1 MPPAIRIGT
10 IKTVDD
16 FAAAI
21 ARLGCDIPCDKELLS
36 APASPLA
43 KPIEIG
49 PMRIGNRF
57 TIHPMEGWDGTRDGR
72 PTPDTIRRWMHFGL
86 SGAKLIWGGE
96 AVAIRHDGRANPHQL
111 CIGPDSEKD
120 LGQLRQTLIDAHQ
133 STMGSTNGLVIGL
146 QLTHSGRFSKP
157 NDWSRMEPKKVFA
170 HPILDRRLG
179 LGPTDGLLSD
189 DDIQGIIDDY
199 VPAAVL
205 AEKLGFDF
213 IDVKHCHGYLGHEI
227 LGGHTRPGR
236 FGGSFENRTRYLR
249 DIVSAVRAATRRLQ
263 IGVRLSA
270 FDFVPFCPDPALSK
284 PGKLGIG
291 IPEPYKDLLP
301 YRWGFG
307 VKASNPIEY
316 DLAEPIQF
324 LELLRSLDVR
334 LVNLTAGSPYYNPHI
349 QRPALYPPSDGYQP
363 PEDPLLGVARQ
374 LKVTRELKARFPE
387 LLIVGTAYTYLQD
400 YLANVAQAAVRE
412 GWCDSVGLGRMVLSY
427 PQLPADLL
435 AGRPMMHKK
444 VCRTFSDCTTAPRN
458 GLKSGCYP
466 LDDYYKESPQAVQ
479 LKIAKKPKAEQ

>member
-1 MPPAIRIGT
+1 MPPPIRIGT
-10 IKTVDD
+10 IKTVDE

-21 ARLGCDIPCDKELLS
+21 ARLGCDIPCDKELLP

-43 KPIEIG
+43 QPIEIG
-49 PMRIGNRF
+49 TIRVGNRF

-72 PTPDTIRRWMHFGL
+72 PTADTLRRWMHFGL

-111 CIGPDSEKD
+111 CIGPNSEQD
-120 LGQLRQTLIDAHQ
+120 LAQLRQTLIDAHQ
-133 STMGSTNGLVIGL
+133 HATGSTSDLAIGL
-146 QLTHSGRFSKP
+146 QLTHSGRYSKP

-179 LGPTDGLLSD
+179 LGPGDGLLGD
-189 DDIQGIIDDY
+189 GDIQSIIDDY

-213 IDVKHCHGYLGHEI
+213 IDIKHCHGYLGHEI

-270 FDFVPFCPDPALSK
+270 FDFVPFYPDPAQSK
-284 PGKLGIG
+284 PGKPGTG
-291 IPEPYKDLLP
+291 IPEPHANLLP

-307 VKASNPIEY
+307 VKTSNPTEY

-324 LELLRSLDVR
+324 LELLRSLDIR

-349 QRPALYPPSDGYQP
+349 QRPAIYPPSDGYLQ
-363 PEDPLLGVARQ
+363 PEDPLIGVARQ
-374 LKVTRELKARFPE
+374 LKVTRDLKALFPD
-387 LLIVGTAYTYLQD
+387 LLIVGSAYTYLQD
-400 YLANVAQAAVRE
+400 YLANVAQAAVRD

-435 AGRPMMHKK
+435 AGRPLMHKK

-466 LDDYYKESPQAVQ
+466 LDDYYKDSPQAVQ
-479 LKIAKKPKAEQ
+479 LKIVKKPAG